1 MKVQKL
7 LSRIAKITPP
17 REVPLEEGFPEV
29 GSWKKAKQREE
40 SSSSKV
46 LPPAGEDD
54 ELHSKGQKL
63 QKSLLLLAQSI
74 TSNFQE

>member
-1 MKVQKL
+1 L
-7 LSRIAKITPP
+7 DS
-17 REVPLEEGFPEV
+17 V
-29 GSWKKAKQREE
+29 GSGLFLSAIEWYWKKAKQREE

-54 ELHSKGQKL
+54 ELHRKGQKL